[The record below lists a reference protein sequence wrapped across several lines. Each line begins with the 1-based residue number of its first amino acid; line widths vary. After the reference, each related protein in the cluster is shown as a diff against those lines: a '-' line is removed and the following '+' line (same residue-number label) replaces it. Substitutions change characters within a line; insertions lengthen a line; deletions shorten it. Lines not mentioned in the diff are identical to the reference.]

1 MHLRGIFYSVRKSF
15 VVMKMCVIIVSRMG
29 KIAKY
34 LNQLIVGNVYDTPDI
49 LDAYSTDR
57 SVLKIKPKAV
67 ALPESTEDVCKLMQF
82 CYQLAKKDIK
92 VPVTVRGSGLDESG
106 ADLGNGVIISTE
118 KLNRLLESDKRERL
132 VRVQAGI
139 TLKELNTALSINGLT
154 IPVSGHEMETIG
166 GLISN
171 CPLDAGAG
179 RYGGIFSFVERVEF
193 VLPNGDIIQTN
204 RINEHGITKI
214 AGEKSKEGEIYEKL
228 KQIIKTNEVLIRE
241 IEKTGHSS
249 YGYPMIA
256 QASKGESIDLM
267 PLLFKAQGTLGV
279 ITEVILRA
287 VPMEGKVSR
296 VVVTAEKFE
305 TAQKFLE
312 LATTMNPRELNIYDI
327 RIAKA
332 VEETGKKL
340 GQITKQAKEGFVVMA
355 KFDQNKKNLKKI
367 ASMESVLPKGS
378 QLIIESDKT
387 REAIDEFSNSLVS
400 FLNQIRVGERVPIV
414 TDFYIPPENLANF
427 LNDLAVMEKSL
438 GLELAL
444 FGSFATGNYSL
455 RPKFDVE
462 AEDFSKK
469 AVAFLRAGNF
479 VIQRQG
485 GSITGGSPEGRIKAI
500 VTNDGMPE
508 FEKNLY
514 LDIRNIFDDC
524 EIMNPSVKLGT
535 DTRYTLDHFRT
546 TSSVISVL

>member
-1 MHLRGIFYSVRKSF
+1 
-15 VVMKMCVIIVSRMG
+15 MG

-34 LNQLIVGNVYDTPDI
+34 LNQLIIGNVYDAPDV

-57 SVLKIKPKAV
+57 SVLRIKPKAV

-82 CYQLAKKDIK
+82 CYQLSKKNIK
-92 VPVTVRGSGLDESG
+92 VPVTVRGSGLDETG
-106 ADLGNGVIISTE
+106 ADLGNGVVISTE

-132 VRVQAGI
+132 VRVQAGM

-154 IPVSGHEMETIG
+154 IPIGGHEMETIG

-171 CPLDAGAG
+171 CPVDDCAG
-179 RYGGIFSFVERVEF
+179 RYGGIFNYVERIEF
-193 VLPNGDIIQTN
+193 ILPNGDIVQTN
-204 RINEHGITKI
+204 RMGEHNMVKMAAERTL
-214 AGEKSKEGEIYEKL
+214 EGEIYEKL

-256 QASKGESIDLM
+256 KASKGESIDLM

-287 VPMEGKVSR
+287 VPMEGKASR
-296 VVVTAEKFE
+296 VVATVEKFE

-312 LATTMNPRELNIYDI
+312 FASTMNPRELNIYDL

-332 VEETGKKL
+332 VEESGKKL
-340 GQITKQAKEGFVVMA
+340 GEITRKAKAGFVIMA
-355 KFDQNKKNLKKI
+355 KFDQNKKNMKKI
-367 ASMESVLPKGS
+367 AGMESLLPKGS
-378 QLIIESDKT
+378 QMIIESDKT
-387 REAIDEFSNSLVS
+387 REALDEFSNSLAS

-414 TDFYIPPENLANF
+414 TDFYIPPENLTNF
-427 LNDLAVMEKSL
+427 LNDLGVMERSL

-444 FGSFATGNYSL
+444 FGSYAAGNYSL

-462 AEDFSKK
+462 AEDFNRK
-469 AVAFLRAGNF
+469 AVAFLRASNF

-485 GSITGGSPEGRIKAI
+485 GSITGGSPEGRIKAM
-500 VTNDGMPE
+500 VTNEGMPE

-514 LDIRNIFDDC
+514 LDIRGIFDDC
-524 EIMNPSVKLGT
+524 EIMNPGVKLGA

>member
-1 MHLRGIFYSVRKSF
+1 
-15 VVMKMCVIIVSRMG
+15 MG

-34 LNQLIVGNVYDTPDI
+34 LNQLIVGNVYDAPDI
-49 LDAYSTDR
+49 LDAYATDR

-82 CYQLAKKDIK
+82 CYQLAKKNIK

-139 TLKELNTALSINGLT
+139 TLKELNTALSINGLM
-154 IPVSGHEMETIG
+154 IPIGGHEMDTIG

-171 CPLDAGAG
+171 CPLDSCAGK
-179 RYGGIFSFVERVEF
+179 YGGIFNYVERIEF
-193 VLPNGDIIQTN
+193 VLPNGDIVQTN
-204 RINEHGITKI
+204 RMGEHNIAKITT
-214 AGEKSKEGEIYEKL
+214 EKTFESEIFAKL

-241 IEKTGHSS
+241 IEKTGHLS

-287 VPMEGKVSR
+287 VPMESKPSR

-312 LATTMNPRELNIYDI
+312 LASAMNPRELNIYDL

-332 VEETGKKL
+332 VEESGKKL
-340 GQITKQAKEGFVVMA
+340 GEITRKAKSGFVVMA
-355 KFDQNKKNLKKI
+355 KFDQNKKALKKI
-367 ASMESVLPKGS
+367 ASLVGVLPNSS
-378 QLIIESDKT
+378 QIIIESDKT
-387 REAIDEFSNSLVS
+387 RAALDEFSNSLLS
-400 FLNQIRVGERVPIV
+400 FLNQIRVGERVPIA
-414 TDFYIPPENLANF
+414 TDFYIPPENLTNF
-427 LNDLAVMEKSL
+427 LNDLVVMEKSL
-438 GLELAL
+438 DMELAL
-444 FGSFATGNYSL
+444 FGSYATGNYSL

-469 AVAFLRAGNF
+469 AVAFLRASNF

-514 LDIRNIFDDC
+514 LDIKNLFDEC
-524 EIMNPSVKLGT
+524 EIMNPSVKLGA

-546 TSSVISVL
+546 TSSVVSVL